1 MVGGDGRF
9 LVRQTAELIVK
20 MAAANGV
27 RPSNTQARLLACQCQ
42 EWARHR
48 SLMRAV
54 PARSQV
60 KRVIVGQNGLM
71 STPAV
76 SALVRARKA
85 TGTAR
90 STSSHCS
97 AVCGPAV

>member
-27 RPSNTQARLLACQCQ
+27 RPSNTQAWLP
-42 EWARHR
+42 ARPLE
-48 SLMRAV
+48 LMRTV
-54 PARSQV
+54 LARSQV